1 MHPTKSKILREPFR
15 FHFLGSSELTLRRD
29 FATQNARDAGLPAIL
44 FFPQRPFQIKTT
56 SKLVVCTDPRRVIT
70 GRAPKGAL
78 KSLTPHY
85 HYRPPLK
92 RPVFMPTYSATR
104 KRVDVFFHRDLIYHF
119 ILNQLIAD
127 ILFDHPLVLPCRIY
141 IITTA
146 PEMSAAILIFQICVA
161 IKNHQRAFSLEK
173 PHKL

>member
-1 MHPTKSKILREPFR
+1 M
-15 FHFLGSSELTLRRD
+15 
-29 FATQNARDAGLPAIL
+29 
-44 FFPQRPFQIKTT
+44 
-56 SKLVVCTDPRRVIT
+56 VCTDPRRVIT

-92 RPVFMPTYSATR
+92 RPVFLCLGILATR
-104 KRVDVFFHRDLIYHF
+104 KRVNVFFHRDLIHHF
-119 ILNQLIAD
+119 VFNQLIAD
-127 ILFDHPLVLPCRIY
+127 ILFDHPLVLPYRIY

-146 PEMSAAILIFQICVA
+146 SEMSAAILVFQVCVA